1 MNMVAEVGS
10 TGRSAS
16 VSVGDVAEVVDQLP
30 VGVHMTQAH
39 AAAAAS

>member
-10 TGRSAS
+10 TVGGDS

-30 VGVHMTQAH
+30 VGVHMNQTH